1 MDELKSGIL
10 ILNKSRYIVSSI
22 LIILIL
28 NCVLIVSESDFSRV
42 NKFVVN
48 TLMLFTLIVSHSR
61 MVKAKGLIRKFDFF
75 LPEVRLG
82 KLKRL
87 ELLTFCYFFIE
98 FLLLF
103 LLLVMIATKDA
114 GGVLDSSN
122 MVFVIFAIIGILN
135 LESIQNHDD
144 IKEYT
149 EFVEGGAVIEEQKGD
164 TSVSL
169 KK

>member
-10 ILNKSRYIVSSI
+10 VLNKSRYIVSSI

-61 MVKAKGLIRKFDFF
+61 MVKVNGLIRKFDFF

-103 LLLVMIATKDA
+103 LLFVMIATKDA

-122 MVFVIFAIIGILN
+122 MVFVIFAIIGILD

-144 IKEYT
+144 IKEYM
-149 EFVEGGAVIEEQKGD
+149 EFVEGGVIEEQKGD
-164 TSVSL
+164 TSVSS